1 MKILIVEDE
10 PELLQSMRLFLNSQG
25 YRCEVAE
32 TYETASE
39 KIIDDIFDC
48 IILDISLPGGN
59 GFDLVKLVKKL
70 KKDDGV
76 IIVSAFNELDNKLN
90 GLKLGA
96 DDYLA
101 KPFHLAELSARLHAI
116 IRRRNFSGAEV
127 FEHNELR
134 VQVEDKMV
142 FVHNKA
148 LLLNKKEL
156 DLLLFLIANKKR
168 VISKSAIS
176 QHLSQNESGY
186 YRGYDV
192 IYAHMKNLKKKL
204 TDAGCRDYIKTI
216 YGVGYKLDCDEAT
229 D

>member
-10 PELLQSMRLFLNSQG
+10 PELLQSIRLFLTGQS
-25 YRCEVAE
+25 YRCEVAND
-32 TYETASE
+32 YETACE
-39 KIIDDIFDC
+39 KIINDIFDC

-59 GFDLVKLVKKL
+59 GFDLVKLIKKL

-127 FEHNELR
+127 FVHNELR

-142 FVHNKA
+142 FVHDKA
-148 LLLNKKEL
+148 LVLNKKEL
-156 DLLLFLIANKKR
+156 DLLLFLISNRKR
-168 VISKSAIS
+168 IISKSAIS

-186 YRGYDV
+186 FRSYDV
-192 IYAHMKNLKKKL
+192 VYAHMKNLKKKL

-216 YGVGYKLDCDEAT
+216 YGVGYKLYCDEAI